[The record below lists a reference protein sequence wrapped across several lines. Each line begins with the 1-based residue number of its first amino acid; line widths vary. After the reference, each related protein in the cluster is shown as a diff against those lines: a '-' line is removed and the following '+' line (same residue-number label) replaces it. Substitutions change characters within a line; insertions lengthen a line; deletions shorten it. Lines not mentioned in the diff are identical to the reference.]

1 MTIKTCSYIL
11 LFDVHFTLSLEFIF
25 SLDRLCPIVVF
36 QKRSVNDVLF
46 CSIPWMS
53 FWLSIKF
60 WEGTYF
66 SSCMCV
72 CVHIFVCI
80 CVLALRMNCQSRHFC
95 LSSDAGNFFMIIFL
109 LLTFIHSPYFL
120 LWTFSWISL
129 GTFRYVLRN
138 S

>member
-1 MTIKTCSYIL
+1 M
-11 LFDVHFTLSLEFIF
+11 
-25 SLDRLCPIVVF
+25 P
-36 QKRSVNDVLF
+36 
-46 CSIPWMS
+46 

-66 SSCMCV
+66 SSCMCA

-80 CVLALRMNCQSRHFC
+80 CVLALRMNCQSRHFY

-120 LWTFSWISL
+120 LWTFPWISL
-129 GTFRYVLRN
+129 GTFRHVLHN
-138 S
+138 SYFSFVLSIFSVVFHSQRILWLRSSLWLSSCCCLFYQ